1 LRVISVAAQD
11 EDRELLYVIR
21 TMEVMMGSGIGLEGA
36 ITSISRGGYG
46 CISSD
51 FQKVMVNTR
60 KGKGLVEELR
70 RVQKRAKSDAYK
82 RLLNTMIENIISNTD
97 IVKTLKNQGGRE
109 EEKRTEKVEKYI
121 EELSGLPE
129 TLLSIGMISPIIL
142 AILAITPQMMAG
154 AGDIMPLPDADAVG
168 SIVNGGLF
176 FTVVMMAMIGLKAHT
191 KDPGL

>member
-1 LRVISVAAQD
+1 MSEQD

-21 TMEVMMGSGIGLEGA
+21 TMEVLMGSGIGLEGA
-36 ITSISRGGYG
+36 LTSIARGGYG

-51 FQKVMVNTR
+51 FAKVMKNAQG
-60 KGKGLVEELR
+60 GKPLVDELR
-70 RVQKRAKSDAYK
+70 RIQKRAKSSAYK
-82 RLLNTMIENIISNTD
+82 RLLNTMIENIVSNTD

-109 EEKRTEKVEKYI
+109 EEKRSEKVEKYI
-121 EELSGLPE
+121 EELGGLPE

-154 AGDIMPLPDADAVG
+154 AGDIMPMPDPDTITVV
-168 SIVNGGLF
+168 VNGGLF
-176 FTVVMMAMIGLKAHT
+176 ATVVIMALIGSKAHF

>member
-1 LRVISVAAQD
+1 MAAQD

-46 CISSD
+46 CISAD
-51 FQKVMVNTR
+51 FQKIMTNTR
-60 KGKGLVEELR
+60 KGKSLVDELR
-70 RVQKRAKSDAYK
+70 RTQKRAKSDAYK
-82 RLLNTMIENIISNTD
+82 RLLNTMIENIVSNTD

-154 AGDIMPLPDADAVG
+154 AGDLMPLPDPDSVG
-168 SIVNGGLF
+168 AIVNGGLF
-176 FTVVMMAMIGLKAHT
+176 FTVIVMAIIGMKAHT

>member
-1 LRVISVAAQD
+1 MAEQD

-21 TMEVMMGSGIGLEGA
+21 TMEVLMGSGIGLEGA
-36 ITSISRGGYG
+36 LTSIARGGYG

-51 FQKVMVNTR
+51 FAKAMKNAQADKA
-60 KGKGLVEELR
+60 LVDELR
-70 RVQKRAKSDAYK
+70 RVQKKAKSSAYK

-121 EELSGLPE
+121 EELGGLPE

-154 AGDIMPLPDADAVG
+154 AGDIMPMPDQGTITAV
-168 SIVNGGLF
+168 VNGGLF
-176 FTVVMMAMIGLKAHT
+176 ATVVIMALIGSKAHF